1 VLAAWLAHRFPQR
14 LLTICAPTASEAERW
29 LSDLRALTDAPVAL
43 YPQREGLGEAE
54 PHYEIAGERVETL
67 EALLSGR
74 LRLLVTTARATAE
87 RTLVPSGLASL
98 RVVLRAGER
107 RPLKEV
113 IEALA
118 AMGYQ
123 RVPTV
128 TEVAEF
134 SVRGGIIDV
143 YGFGMAD
150 AARAEWWGDEL
161 NSLWT
166 FDLTNQR
173 SQSQIDE
180 VTILPISVPEPP
192 RSQGA
197 GPATPTL
204 HRQTLLDLLPSDTLI
219 IEEATGPDRDEVE
232 RAWREAEHHLE
243 VARRLG
249 EDVPRREDI
258 LEAPAEWRRRLG
270 GLRRKPI
277 VALS

>member
-1 VLAAWLAHRFPQR
+1 
-14 LLTICAPTASEAERW
+14 LLTVCAPTAAEAERW

-43 YPQREGLGEAE
+43 YPQREGLGEQE

-67 EALLSGR
+67 EALLSSR
-74 LRLLVTTARATAE
+74 LRVLVTTARATAE

-98 RVVLRAGER
+98 RVVLRAGEQ

-113 IEALA
+113 IESLD
-118 AMGYQ
+118 AMGYK

-166 FDLTNQR
+166 FDLTSQR

-180 VTILPISVPEPP
+180 VTILPISVPDPP
-192 RSQGA
+192 RSRGLSPPDRVFTA
-197 GPATPTL
+197 RPCWTCCPATPSSSRKPPVRTAMKWSGPGG
-204 HRQTLLDLLPSDTLI
+204 RQSTISRLPAGWGGRSPAGRHPRSSGGVA
-219 IEEATGPDRDEVE
+219 EATGQ
-232 RAWREAEHHLE
+232 
-243 VARRLG
+243 
-249 EDVPRREDI
+249 
-258 LEAPAEWRRRLG
+258 
-270 GLRRKPI
+270 LRTTAI
-277 VALS
+277 G